1 MVTITP
7 MDELIDAVRRF
18 NRFYTQKIGVLG
30 EGLAETQFS
39 LTEARVLYE
48 VAHARHPVTAA
59 GLSQLLALDP
69 GYLSRILQGF
79 ERKKFLS
86 RKPATHD
93 RRQMQLALTAAGRK
107 AFAALDRRTV
117 QDLRKLLTPVS
128 AVDRRRLST
137 ARQTIHCVLGD
148 QPEQARTPYILRPP
162 RPGDLGWVVEAHGR
176 LYAAEYN
183 YDHTFEGWVAALVA
197 KFVENFDPKRERCWI
212 AERDGENVGSVFV
225 VKDSS
230 TQAKLRML
238 IVDPKARGLGIGRRL
253 VEECIRFAGDTGYRR
268 ISLFT
273 VSELLPARRIYEAA
287 GFRLVKEE
295 PTHSWGRDVVDQT
308 WELNLQCGN
317 RL

>member
-1 MVTITP
+1 
-7 MDELIDAVRRF
+7 MDELIGAVRRF

-30 EGLAETQFS
+30 EGLADTQLS

-48 VAHARHPVTAA
+48 LAHAGTPATAA

-69 GYLSRILQGF
+69 GYLSRILRSF
-79 ERKKFLS
+79 ERKKILS
-86 RKPATHD
+86 RKPAPHD

-117 QDLRKLLTPVS
+117 QDLRRLLTPVS
-128 AVDRRRLST
+128 AADRRRLC
-137 ARQTIHCVLGD
+137 AAMETIHCVLGD
-148 QPEQARTPYILRPP
+148 GPERARTPYILRPP
-162 RPGDLGWVVEAHGR
+162 RPGDFGWVVEAHGR

-183 YDHTFEGWVAALVA
+183 YDHTFEGWVAALVS

-212 AERDGENVGSVFV
+212 AERDGKNAGSVFV
-225 VKDSS
+225 VKDSA

-238 IVDPKARGLGIGRRL
+238 IVDPNARGLGIGRRL
-253 VEECIRFAGDTGYRR
+253 VAECIRFAGDTGYRK

-273 VSELLPARRIYEAA
+273 VSELLSARRLYEAA
-287 GFRLVKEE
+287 GFQLVKEE
-295 PTHSWGRDVVDQT
+295 PTHSWGRDVVDQI
-308 WELNLQCGN
+308 WELDLQSGN